1 MRCSPCLLVHL
12 RTSFQRGCYFKI
24 APWKSRSVPCACASA
39 MRAGSSPVCQN
50 GSCSIWFLS
59 RANWQS
65 HREPSLVSGKGGERW
80 LCCGGKKLVPLQCGV
95 RRHTVPRITVR
106 ITECTCSGVSG
117 PCRKTQPSVSPCGV
131 TLNWRT
137 IFRFGNCSGITGDPA
152 VITLRNLCRLCT
164 SLSSVVKFQIWKWL
178 EVWK

>member
-12 RTSFQRGCYFKI
+12 WTSFQHGCYFKTD
-24 APWKSRSVPCACASA
+24 PCKSRSVPRACASA
-39 MRAGSSPVCQN
+39 MHAGSSPVCQN
-50 GSCSIWFLS
+50 GSCSIWFSS

-65 HREPSLVSGKGGERW
+65 HREPSLVSGNGGERW
-80 LCCGGKKLVPLQCGV
+80 LSCGGKKLVPLQCSV

-106 ITECTCSGVSG
+106 ITKCTCSGVSG

-152 VITLRNLCRLCT
+152 VITRRNLCRLCT
-164 SLSSVVKFQIWKWL
+164 SLSSVVKFQIRKWL